1 MGAPARPGGLTSNGN
16 TNGLLRQYFPKSTDL
31 LMHSREPLAVKLN
44 GRPRETLG
52 RDTPAERFA
61 QLLAVTD

>member
-1 MGAPARPGGLTSNGN
+1 
-16 TNGLLRQYFPKSTDL
+16 
-31 LMHSREPLAVKLN
+31 MHSRGHLEAVAVKLN